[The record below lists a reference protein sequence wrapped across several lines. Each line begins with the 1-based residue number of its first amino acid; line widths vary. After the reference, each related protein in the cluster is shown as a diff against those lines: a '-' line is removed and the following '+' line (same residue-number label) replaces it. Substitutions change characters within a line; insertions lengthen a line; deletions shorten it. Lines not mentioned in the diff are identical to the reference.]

1 MSLYIELSEE
11 VHVMIIAIGNDHGGY
26 QLKQQILNFL
36 EKSGYEFNDFGTY
49 CGDKSVDY
57 ADFALPVAEAVRSGK
72 CDRGILICGTG
83 IGISI
88 AANKLP
94 GIRAAVCTDTFMA
107 RMSREHND
115 ANILALGGRVIGPG
129 LALDIVK
136 IWLETEFS
144 GDERHICRLDKIKRI
159 EGKYIIT
166 D

>member
-1 MSLYIELSEE
+1 MT
-11 VHVMIIAIGNDHGGY
+11 IALGSDHGGY
-26 QLKQQILNFL
+26 QLKLQILKFL
-36 EKSGYEFNDFGTY
+36 KDSGYKFHDFGVY
-49 CGDKSVDY
+49 SDEKRVDY
-57 ADFALPVAEAVRSGK
+57 AEYALVVAEAVKSGEYE
-72 CDRGILICGTG
+72 RGIVLCGTG

-88 AANKLP
+88 AANKIP

-115 ANILALGGRVIGPG
+115 ANVLALGGRVIGAG

-144 GDERHICRLDKIKRI
+144 GDERHVNRINKLKNI
-159 EGKYIIT
+159 EGKYMIV